1 MNTEERKK
9 LYRLSSNKI
18 IAGVCAGFAEY
29 LNIDTGIIRIIVTLG
44 TLATGVFPGIITYF
58 IAWIIIPEKK

>member
-1 MNTEERKK
+1 M
-9 LYRLSSNKI
+9 YRLSSNKI